1 LKPQT
6 STCFA
11 AEGQQV
17 GNLPAIS
24 SCGPTPTGLPK
35 GGRTM
40 DKDKGDTLT
49 ENISVNKGEMTF
61 FMMMSQRAREIILK
75 PINCA
80 KKQPTTTE

>member
-1 LKPQT
+1 
-6 STCFA
+6 
-11 AEGQQV
+11 
-17 GNLPAIS
+17 
-24 SCGPTPTGLPK
+24 
-35 GGRTM
+35 M